1 MLGIS
6 ITLAALFLL
15 NGGVR
20 MLSEILVALDL
31 DLTGEIDEHL
41 NLIVSTIQSG
51 KLVVVLE
58 LFLFLG
64 IVVWVYFS
72 GYILCSQLI
81 FTGIAA
87 TFWPQRYFN

>member
-6 ITLAALFLL
+6 ITLAALCLL

-31 DLTGEIDEHL
+31 DLTGEINDHL

-58 LFLFLG
+58 LFLFL
-64 IVVWVYFS
+64 FS
-72 GYILCSQLI
+72 LAKKMLYPL
-81 FTGIAA
+81 
-87 TFWPQRYFN
+87 R

>member
-51 KLVVVLE
+51 KLVVVQ
-58 LFLFLG
+58 
-64 IVVWVYFS
+64 S
-72 GYILCSQLI
+72 C
-81 FTGIAA
+81 
-87 TFWPQRYFN
+87 